1 MTCVEAAEFVS
12 ALCDGELIPPA
23 AAEHIGSC
31 DHCQARLRDFL
42 ALGAELRLAASLE
55 QPAPVT
61 PSNWERSRNPF
72 KSFLQ
77 KGWKTMRIP
86 RLAFA
91 AMIAGIVVLG
101 STLVVIKVGAHST
114 GTVVLLSTA
123 GPNGPLGDCPLST
136 HDTKGACDWYGKM
149 GSQNLAYRVRLIS
162 REGDRVRLAIRTR
175 TYSRGEDLSSFT
187 QEADPATK
195 VTEVWFEPGEPLK
208 LDVTDVGT
216 LTLTGTWMDHVPILT
231 GLHGQDLSPG
241 LGEVRFASPLLL
253 KDNKLAGD
261 LVGSIGGVFS
271 WDNRDVA
278 GAIYLRDQGRFLFAQ
293 VPMKGAVEAHVAMSR
308 ITFEEGGHAW
318 VVVNGTP
325 VTREGH
331 LWVLHEADFKT
342 KGQSGD
348 SATFGTQRLT
358 ETATGEWVPAEG
370 ASK

>member
-1 MTCVEAAEFVS
+1 
-12 ALCDGELIPPA
+12 
-23 AAEHIGSC
+23 
-31 DHCQARLRDFL
+31 
-42 ALGAELRLAASLE
+42 
-55 QPAPVT
+55 
-61 PSNWERSRNPF
+61 
-72 KSFLQ
+72 
-77 KGWKTMRIP
+77 
-86 RLAFA
+86 
-91 AMIAGIVVLG
+91 
-101 STLVVIKVGAHST
+101 
-114 GTVVLLSTA
+114 
-123 GPNGPLGDCPLST
+123 
-136 HDTKGACDWYGKM
+136 M
-149 GSQNLAYRVRLIS
+149 GSQNLAYRVRVIS